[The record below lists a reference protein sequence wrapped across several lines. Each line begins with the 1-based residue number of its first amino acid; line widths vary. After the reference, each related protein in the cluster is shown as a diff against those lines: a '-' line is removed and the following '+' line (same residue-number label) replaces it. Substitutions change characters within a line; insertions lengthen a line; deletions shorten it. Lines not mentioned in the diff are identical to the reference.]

1 MKINKSK
8 NMSNQENRFK
18 FYQQK
23 KINCTTNEFVN
34 KDLNSLKQVI
44 INSISTFVHREK
56 SIGSREFTVCFID
69 FQTDIREKNLRIYNM
84 QPEKI
89 DLVKRTRLIGSVHL
103 TYYFLWGKVRI
114 FNPPPLV
121 GSPRPTH

>member
-1 MKINKSK
+1 
-8 NMSNQENRFK
+8 
-18 FYQQK
+18 
-23 KINCTTNEFVN
+23 
-34 KDLNSLKQVI
+34 VI

-84 QPEKI
+84 QPGKI
-89 DLVKRTRLIGSVHL
+89 DLVKRTRLIGSVRL
-103 TYYFLWGKVRI
+103 TYNFLWGKFKI

>member
-69 FQTDIREKNLRIYNM
+69 FQTDIREKNLLIYKM

-89 DLVKRTRLIGSVHL
+89 DLVKRTRLIGSVRL
-103 TYYFLWGKVRI
+103 TYNFLWGKFKI